1 MAMIERFAT
10 ERRRSQPSRSRSL
23 RLDISDRWRRLLY
36 WAERHAGL
44 GGWVGA
50 IGAIIAIFVTWSLA
64 RSEYLRTLQVEHAR
78 MNAEISLIREAAAEF
93 DPIVQQYIKLYEA
106 RDPRA
111 KDYYGT
117 ELLNDPRVGRM
128 TDLGSMPITQW
139 PSMESYDAFKR
150 YLFASTRL
158 LQTSVDANPITST
171 EQRIADYEGKL
182 QILNM
187 ALRDAT
193 R

>member
-1 MAMIERFAT
+1 M

-128 TDLGSMPITQW
+128 TDLGSIPITQW
-139 PSMESYDAFKR
+139 PSMEAYDAFKR
-150 YLFASTRL
+150 YLFVSTEL
-158 LQTSVDANPITST
+158 LQTSVDVSPIVST
-171 EQRIADYEGKL
+171 ELRIADYEGKL
-182 QILNM
+182 QTLNM